1 MFKNIFGKTEE
12 VKKSSSFASRLG
24 DIKGIFTSALEDAS
38 NLKNEILES
47 IQEKEEEISYLQTQ
61 VNSDK
66 NNLDETTR
74 FITKVEELVK

>member
-1 MFKNIFGKTEE
+1 MFKNIFGKAEE
-12 VKKSSSFASRLG
+12 VKKSSSFAGRLG